1 MFIKLLYIQI
11 HCTRAG
17 IDAKVRRTDLD
28 QQARHLLVIF
38 ENLEAT
44 LRIILSETEITLS
57 KTEPLLI
64 SKSDPLDFAEA
75 DEAVSIIN
83 SQFSC
88 CTYFVIYKTRVPYR
102 TRVISHVKR
111 DT

>member
-1 MFIKLLYIQI
+1 M
-11 HCTRAG
+11 HCTTAG

-28 QQARHLLVIF
+28 QKARHLLMIF

-57 KTEPLLI
+57 KTEPSLI

-83 SQFSC
+83 SQFRC
-88 CTYFVIYKTRVPYR
+88 CTYFVIYTIRVPYR

>member
-1 MFIKLLYIQI
+1 MFIKLFYIQI
-11 HCTRAG
+11 NCTRAG

-57 KTEPLLI
+57 KTEPL
-64 SKSDPLDFAEA
+64 
-75 DEAVSIIN
+75 
-83 SQFSC
+83 
-88 CTYFVIYKTRVPYR
+88 
-102 TRVISHVKR
+102 
-111 DT
+111 